1 MSFVDLYD
9 NSEHRKNLAHFAA
22 IATLAAVD
30 GEINPEEIALLN
42 RFAQKLDITDL
53 EYKEVMKKPTIYPI
67 DPPTS
72 SERRL
77 ERLYDLF
84 KIIFVDH
91 MIDDDERTLIKKY
104 AIGLGYSND
113 AANKIITRS
122 INIFGGQIDFED
134 YVYLVKH

>member
-30 GEINPEEIALLN
+30 GEINPEETELLN

-53 EYKEVMKKPTIYPI
+53 EYKEVMNKPTIYPI

-77 ERLYDLF
+77 ERLFDLF

-91 MIDDDERTLIKKY
+91 MIDDDELILIKKY
-104 AIGLGYSND
+104 AIGLGYTTE

-134 YVYLVKH
+134 YVYLVKN

>member
-22 IATLAAVD
+22 IASLAAVD
-30 GEINPEEIALLN
+30 GEVNPEEVELLN
-42 RFAQKLDITDL
+42 RFAQKLDITEM
-53 EYKEVMKKPTIYPI
+53 EYKEVMKTPTNYPI

-77 ERLYDLF
+77 ERLFDLF

-91 MIDDDERTLIKKY
+91 MIDEDERVLIKKY
-104 AIGLGYSND
+104 AIGLGYSTD

-122 INIFGGQIDFED
+122 IQIFGGQIDFDD

>member
-9 NSEHRKNLAHFAA
+9 NSEHRKNVAHFAA

-30 GEINPEEIALLN
+30 GEVNPEETDLLN
-42 RFAQKLDITDL
+42 RFAQKLDITEL
-53 EYKEVMKKPTIYPI
+53 EYKEIMSKPTSYPI

-77 ERLYDLF
+77 ERLFDLF
-84 KIIFVDH
+84 RIIFVDH
-91 MIDDDERTLIKKY
+91 MIDEDERVLIKKY
-104 AIGLGYSND
+104 AIGLGYSTE

-122 INIFGGQIDFED
+122 IQIFGGQLDYDD

>member
-30 GEINPEEIALLN
+30 GEINPEEITLLN

-91 MIDDDERTLIKKY
+91 MIDDDERILIKKY

>member
-22 IATLAAVD
+22 IATLAAID
-30 GEINPEEIALLN
+30 GEINPEEVALLN
-42 RFAQKLDITDL
+42 RFAEKLDITDM
-53 EYKEVMKKPTIYPI
+53 EYKEVMNKPTIYPI

-91 MIDDDERTLIKKY
+91 MIDEDERALIKKY
-104 AIGLGYSND
+104 AIGLGYTTD
-113 AANKIITRS
+113 AANKIIARS
-122 INIFGGQIDFED
+122 INIFEGKIDFED

>member
-30 GEINPEEIALLN
+30 GEVNPEEVILLN
-42 RFAQKLDITDL
+42 RFAQKLDITEL
-53 EYKEVMKKPTIYPI
+53 EYKEIMSKPTIYPI

-84 KIIFVDH
+84 KIIFVD
-91 MIDDDERTLIKKY
+91 
-104 AIGLGYSND
+104 
-113 AANKIITRS
+113 
-122 INIFGGQIDFED
+122 
-134 YVYLVKH
+134 

>member
-30 GEINPEEIALLN
+30 GEINPEEVELLN
-42 RFAQKLDITDL
+42 RFAQKLDVTEL
-53 EYKEVMKKPTIYPI
+53 EYEEVMNKPTIYPI

-77 ERLYDLF
+77 ERLFDLF
-84 KIIFVDH
+84 RMIFVDH
-91 MIDDDERTLIKKY
+91 MIDEDELALIKKY
-104 AIGLGYSND
+104 AIGLGYNTET
-113 AANKIITRS
+113 ANKIIARS
-122 INIFGGQIDFED
+122 IDIFQGKISYED
-134 YVYLVKH
+134 YVYLIKK

>member
-1 MSFVDLYD
+1 MSFVDLYG
-9 NSEHRKNLAHFAA
+9 NSEHRKNVAHFAA

-30 GEINPEEIALLN
+30 GEVNPEEEELLI
-42 RFAQKLDITDL
+42 RFAQKLDITEL
-53 EYKEVMKKPTIYPI
+53 EYKEIMSKPTTYPI

-77 ERLYDLF
+77 ERLFDLF
-84 KIIFVDH
+84 RIIFVDH
-91 MIDDDERTLIKKY
+91 MIDDDERILIKKY
-104 AIGLGYSND
+104 AIGLGYTTE

>member
-30 GEINPEEIALLN
+30 GEINPEETELLN

-53 EYKEVMKKPTIYPI
+53 EYKEVMNKPTIYPI

-77 ERLYDLF
+77 ERLFDLF
-84 KIIFVDH
+84 KIIFVH
-91 MIDDDERTLIKKY
+91 MIDDDELILIKKY
-104 AIGLGYSND
+104 AIGVGYTTE

-134 YVYLVKH
+134 YVYLVKN